1 MQNLASGGFS
11 VPQVGQVGDS
21 APPHDMQNRALSGF
35 AVPQLGQTPPP
46 T

>member
-1 MQNLASGGFS
+1 MQNLAPGGFW

-21 APPHDMQNRALSGF
+21 AAPHDMQNRALSGLS
-35 AVPQLGQTPPP
+35 VPQLGQAPPP